1 MGCNYSNEI
10 TGTIPNIH
18 FGDEKKHPYLKE
30 VMENKTKKPEGF
42 FLINRR
48 GGERHDYVVLKNGE
62 VIRSSKDNLIG
73 RIATIKGRKWK
84 LWYNTG
90 YTRLY
95 YPTYKEKSM
104 EIFQGSP
111 QGKIHG
117 FFIGP
122 NGPSGAS
129 LHYGPGGV
137 YTLVDKNIFE
147 VKDAVLVTK
156 GKTVS
161 ILIDGFPIL
170 VEKQSPNEVK
180 RLLEKTQ
187 DQLDCESY

>member
-1 MGCNYSNEI
+1 MGCMHSNVVI
-10 TGTIPNIH
+10 
-18 FGDEKKHPYLKE
+18 EKKHPYLKE
-30 VMENKTKKPEGF
+30 VLEKKKLSGF
-42 FLINRR
+42 FLLNRR

-137 YTLVDKNIFE
+137 YMSDGGVSELKNSLRL
-147 VKDAVLVTK
+147 KR

-161 ILIDGFPIL
+161 IWVDGFPLL
-170 VEKQSPNEVK
+170 VEKQEEASVQK
-180 RLLEKTQ
+180 LLGVAK
-187 DQLDCESY
+187 DDLKCESY